1 MPSAVSDQ
9 GPRVFCS
16 RCPGASDSEI
26 SLSIDLQH
34 KSWLSEVRTVAV
46 GSADGCDKRS
56 LSPHSGSRAW
66 ATAHARNSERA
77 AYRFDWPRANF
88 FTLRFFDPRA

>member
-1 MPSAVSDQ
+1 
-9 GPRVFCS
+9 
-16 RCPGASDSEI
+16 
-26 SLSIDLQH
+26 L
-34 KSWLSEVRTVAV
+34 
-46 GSADGCDKRS
+46 

-66 ATAHARNSERA
+66 APAHARNSERA